1 MGSSRAS
8 VYLVLAVVGALAG
21 GFAGYLARPSA
32 AVVGQLPFE
41 TVVNRGANLTGLET
55 LLVPTAKE
63 SFNVSAA
70 GAAIGV
76 LVGLALAFAL
86 RRR

>member
-1 MGSSRAS
+1 MSRS
-8 VYLVLAVVGALAG
+8 RVPVYIVLAVVGALAG

-41 TVVNRGANLTGLET
+41 TVMNRGANLTGVQS

-63 SFNVSAA
+63 SFNVTVTGA
-70 GAAIGV
+70 GIGV

-86 RRR
+86 RRG

>member
-1 MGSSRAS
+1 MNRSRVP
-8 VYLVLAVVGALAG
+8 VYLVLAFVAALVG

-41 TVVNRGANLTGLET
+41 TVVTRGENLRGLEQ

-63 SFNVSAA
+63 LFNVIAT
-70 GAAIGV
+70 GAAIGA
-76 LVGLALAFAL
+76 LVGLALAFVL
-86 RRR
+86 PRR

>member
-1 MGSSRAS
+1 MNRSRAPT
-8 VYLVLAVVGALAG
+8 YLVLAIVGLLVG
-21 GFAGYLARPSA
+21 GFAGYLARPAA

-41 TVVNRGANLTGLET
+41 TVMNRGANLTGLQS

-63 SFNVSAA
+63 SFNVTVA
-70 GAAIGV
+70 GAAIGA

-86 RRR
+86 ARR